1 MRELSNNEVKYINKL
16 YLAKYRKEEK
26 KFIVEGKHLILE
38 AKNAGVLLECYT
50 TDSSFDGTLIS
61 EESMRKV
68 CKTNTTVNALGIC
81 KLFEAHKLTDKIL
94 ALDAIQDPG
103 NLGTLMRSAKAFGF
117 DTILL
122 GRGTVDIYNDKVIRS
137 SQGAIFKLNFINDE
151 IKEFMHDHPEY
162 EYYGTDVKTG
172 SEAEAIKPSKRFA
185 IILGNEGNGMQ
196 EGLKTLTKANIYIP
210 LINTESLNV
219 SVAGSILMYLYK

>member
-16 YLAKYRKEEK
+16 YLSKHRKEEK
-26 KFIVEGKHLILE
+26 KFIVEGKHLVLE

-50 TDSSFDGTLIS
+50 TDNSFDGTLIS

-68 CKTNTTVNALGIC
+68 CKTNTTVNAIGIC
-81 KLFEAHKLTDKIL
+81 KLLESHELTNKIL
-94 ALDAIQDPG
+94 VLDAIQDPG

-122 GRGTVDIYNDKVIRS
+122 GKGTVDIYNDKVIRS
-137 SQGAIFKLNFINDE
+137 SQGAIFKLNFINSE
-151 IKEFMHDHPEY
+151 IKKFINEHQDY

-172 SEAEAIKPSKRFA
+172 SAVESVKPSSKFA

-196 EGLKTLTKANIYIP
+196 DELKALTNANIYIP

-219 SVAGSILMYLYK
+219 SVAGSILMYIYK

>member
-26 KFIVEGKHLILE
+26 KFIVEGKHLVNE
-38 AKNAGVLLECYT
+38 AKKAGVLLECYT
-50 TDSSFDGTLIS
+50 TDEDFPGDLIS
-61 EESMRKV
+61 EASMKKV

-81 KLFEAHKLTDKIL
+81 KLFEAHKLSDKIL
-94 ALDAIQDPG
+94 VLDAIQDPG

-137 SQGAIFKLNFINDE
+137 SQGAIFKLNFINDD
-151 IKEFMHDHPEY
+151 IKSFMNEHQDYEF
-162 EYYGTDVKTG
+162 YGTDVVKG
-172 SEAEAIKPSKRFA
+172 VEAEAINPGKKIA

-196 EGLKTLTKANIYIP
+196 EELKDLTKANIYIP

-219 SVAGSILMYLYK
+219 SVAGSILMYLFK